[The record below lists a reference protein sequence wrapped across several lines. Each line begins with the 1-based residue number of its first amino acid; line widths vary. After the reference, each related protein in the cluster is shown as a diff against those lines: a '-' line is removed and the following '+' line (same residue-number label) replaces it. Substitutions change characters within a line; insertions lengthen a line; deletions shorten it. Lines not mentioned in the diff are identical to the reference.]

1 LTAHLAARS
10 VKAIVWARSTSVNE
24 GPRCQR
30 WSSSS
35 IATGPGKGTCP
46 KGTAKAL

>member
-10 VKAIVWARSTSVNE
+10 AKAIVWARSTSVNE

-30 WSSSS
+30 SSLS
-35 IATGPGKGTCP
+35 KGDMYLWYVSP
-46 KGTAKAL
+46 F

>member
-1 LTAHLAARS
+1 LTAHLAARL

-24 GPRCQR
+24 GPRCR
-30 WSSSS
+30 
-35 IATGPGKGTCP
+35 KGTCP